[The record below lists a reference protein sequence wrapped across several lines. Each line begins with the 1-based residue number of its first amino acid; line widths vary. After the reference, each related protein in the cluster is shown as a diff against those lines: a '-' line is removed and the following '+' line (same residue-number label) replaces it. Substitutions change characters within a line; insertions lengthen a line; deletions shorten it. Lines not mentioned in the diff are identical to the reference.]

1 MGGKGGGSGHVSDE
15 LNPQRSQLRVAYVW
29 RDEVMAD
36 VVALEPRKITL
47 GTRAGATFVTP
58 DLGLPA
64 RFPII
69 RHGRRGYLV
78 TLGAGMAGRLSVGG
92 EELDVA
98 EFVRNGNG
106 DRAASAQGSFR
117 ATAVVPGDWGVIHL
131 DGRGEHSLFF
141 QFVKADPRLPRATW
155 RDSNLLM
162 PALAFAAIVHA
173 VFVIVAIGL
182 RDDRHSMAFPGK
194 REIMAEYLLTR
205 PQPPPEPVPEPKAGE
220 KKAEEKKKP
229 AATVGV
235 EGKAGGKGEKPRSR
249 APDPDKGEPDE
260 IPAAVQ
266 VGLLSAKSRTEL
278 RKVRERGGFD
288 EKLGR
293 ALARIQGPLAPGTMG
308 GHGKG
313 IGTGF
318 GPGAGTGT
326 STRGGSG
333 TGGGGKN
340 LGDVQRHGAIDTGG
354 TRAGRGG
361 GGRGVKEVAVTVD
374 TGDPSGELGGLT
386 AAEILK
392 VVRSRKNAIGNCY
405 ERELQRQKGLGGKVV
420 LTWRIT
426 ASGSV
431 ESARVRSTT
440 MRNGKVED
448 CIVRQIQG
456 LHFPQPRGGQVANV
470 RNFPFLF
477 APR

>member
-1 MGGKGGGSGHVSDE
+1 VSDGD
-15 LNPQRSQLRVAYVW
+15 LNRQRSQLRVAYVW

-47 GTRAGATFVTP
+47 GTRGRATFVTP

-64 RFPII
+64 RFPIF
-69 RHGRRGYLV
+69 RHSRRGYLV
-78 TLGAGMAGRLSVGG
+78 TLGTGMAGRMSVGG

-98 EFVRNGNG
+98 EFVRNGHG

-117 ATAVVPGDWGVIHL
+117 ATVVAPGDWGVIWL
-131 DGRGEHSLFF
+131 DGRGEHCLFF
-141 QFVKADPRLPRATW
+141 QFVKPDPRLPRATW

-162 PALAFAAIVHA
+162 PSLAFAAIVHA
-173 VFVIVAIGL
+173 VFVIVAIGF

-220 KKAEEKKKP
+220 KKKAETQKKP
-229 AATVGV
+229 AATVGK

-293 ALARIQGPLAPGTMG
+293 ALARIQGPLAPGSMG

-318 GPGAGTGT
+318 GPGEGTGT

-340 LGDVQRHGAIDTGG
+340 LGDVQRHGSLDTGG

-374 TGDPSGELGGLT
+374 AGEPSGDLGGLT

-431 ESARVRSTT
+431 ESARVRTTT